1 MAGLMRSGLHAAAA
15 RPVWT
20 LAALTLVLLFV
31 RGSGQSFWAFD
42 EGWYAQQARWILQN
56 NDWITQHWW
65 GSLQYDRGMGV
76 QWLIA
81 ASYALFGY
89 SETTARLPSM
99 MAALGCVLLTYSIA
113 RECVS
118 RRTAILAA
126 AILAV
131 TPIWMQAA
139 RLATQDIPLVFFE
152 LLGIWALLRA
162 ERPENRRIAWGV
174 LAGATIGLG
183 FMIKTF
189 MVVPA
194 LVAMAPYLLLEH
206 RRHRH
211 LFNPG
216 LYVGLL
222 LGFVP
227 FLVWIALSTQ
237 AYGWYPLE
245 TLFGKLLILSGE
257 DFHGEGP
264 FYYFW
269 NLPANA
275 FPWPLLA
282 LPGIV
287 IALRGGGADYRRR
300 WLWIG
305 YPVLLFAELTL
316 FSTRVWYY
324 ALQLLPFLSIAAAVA
339 LIALADAYE
348 HGRMRLP
355 AIATM
360 MIGTIGLVLAG
371 LGAALLTGL
380 VDMGLQP
387 AWAFGLLG
395 LAGGFG
401 WIVPLA
407 IMLRDR
413 NRGARASNLWL
424 GGWLLGPWLAILV
437 AFATGLWGNYG
448 SYIKIPLQDTEI
460 ARILDEN
467 LVDFVLPGDAPGRL
481 EDIVLLTLYTP
492 RPNRR
497 HPDLA
502 SLPDGIY
509 AWVHDETLKTA
520 NGYELIGSARGWNL
534 VRMGGR

>member
-1 MAGLMRSGLHAAAA
+1 MAGLVRSGLHAAAA
-15 RPVWT
+15 RPVWA
-20 LAALTLVLLFV
+20 LVALTVVLLLV
-31 RGSGQSFWAFD
+31 RGAGQSFWAFD

-65 GSLQYDRGMGV
+65 GSLQYDRGMGI

-89 SETTARLPSM
+89 SETTARLPSV
-99 MAALGCVLLTYSIA
+99 MAALGCTLLTYAIA

-118 RRTAILAA
+118 RRTALLAA
-126 AILAV
+126 AILSV

-139 RLATQDIPLVFFE
+139 RLATQDVPLVFFE

-162 ERPENRRIAWGV
+162 ERPGGRRIAWGV
-174 LAGATIGLG
+174 LAGATVGLG

-194 LVAMAPYLLLEH
+194 LVAMAPYLLLNH

-211 LFNPG
+211 LLNPG
-216 LYVGLL
+216 LYAGLL

-237 AYGWYPLE
+237 AYGWYPAQ

-269 NLPANA
+269 NVPANA

-287 IALRGGGADYRRR
+287 LALRGGADYRRR

-305 YPVLLFAELTL
+305 FPVLLFAELTL

-324 ALQLLPFLSIAAAVA
+324 ALQLLPFLSIAAAVT
-339 LIALADAYE
+339 LTWLADAYE
-348 HGRMRLP
+348 LRRMRLP
-355 AIATM
+355 AIATVV
-360 MIGTIGLVLAG
+360 IGIIGAGLAG
-371 LGAALLTGL
+371 FGTALLTGL
-380 VDMGLQP
+380 AEIGRQP

-395 LAGGFG
+395 LAAGIG
-401 WIVPLA
+401 WMVPLA
-407 IMLRDR
+407 VMFRDR
-413 NRGARASNLWL
+413 HRGARSPELWL
-424 GGWLLGPWLAILV
+424 GGWLLGPWLAILI
-437 AFATGLWGNYG
+437 AYATGLWGNYG
-448 SYIKIPLQDTEI
+448 SHIKIPLQDTEI
-460 ARILDEN
+460 AGSLSDN
-467 LVDFVLPGDAPGRL
+467 PVDFVLPGNTPGRL

-492 RPNRR
+492 QP
-497 HPDLA
+497 HHKHAELA
-502 SLPDGIY
+502 TVPEGAH
-509 AWVHDETLKTA
+509 AWVHDETLISSVRR
-520 NGYELIGSARGWNL
+520 YEVIGSVRGWNL
-534 VRMGGR
+534 IRIDTP

>member
-1 MAGLMRSGLHAAAA
+1 MRSGMNAVAA
-15 RPVWT
+15 RPAWA
-20 LAALTLVLLFV
+20 LAASTLVLLLV
-31 RGSGQSFWAFD
+31 GGAGQSFWAFD

-65 GSLQYDRGMGV
+65 GSLQYDRGMGI

-81 ASYALFGY
+81 ASYALLGY

-99 MAALGCVLLTYSIA
+99 IAALGCTLLTYAIA

-126 AILAV
+126 AILSV

-139 RLATQDIPLVFFE
+139 RLATQDVPLVFFE

-162 ERPENRRIAWGV
+162 ERAEGSRIAWGV

-194 LVAMAPYLLLEH
+194 LVAMAPYLLIDH

-211 LFNPG
+211 LLNPG

-222 LGFVP
+222 LGFLP
-227 FLVWIALSTQ
+227 FVAWMGLSTQ
-237 AYGWYPLE
+237 AYGWYPAQ
-245 TLFGKLLILSGE
+245 TLFGKLLTLSGE
-257 DFHGEGP
+257 DFHGAGP

-269 NLPANA
+269 NVPANA

-282 LPGIV
+282 VPGIFL
-287 IALRGGGADYRRR
+287 ALRGGSDYRRR

-305 YPVLLFAELTL
+305 FPVLLFAELTL

-324 ALQLLPFLSIAAAVA
+324 ALQLLPFLSIAAAVT
-339 LIALADAYE
+339 LSWLADAYAQ
-348 HGRMRLP
+348 GRMRLP
-355 AIATM
+355 AIAAAV
-360 MIGTIGLVLAG
+360 IGAIGVVLAG
-371 LGAALLTGL
+371 LAAALLAGL
-380 VDMGLQP
+380 VEIWLQP

-395 LAGGFG
+395 LAAGMGCL
-401 WIVPLA
+401 IPLA
-407 IMLRDR
+407 TMFRDR
-413 NRGARASNLWL
+413 NRGARSPNLWL
-424 GGWLLGPWLAILV
+424 GGWLLGPWLAILI
-437 AFATGLWGNYG
+437 AYATGLWGNYG
-448 SYIKIPLQDTEI
+448 SHIKMPLQGTEI
-460 ARILDEN
+460 ARVLADN
-467 LVDFVLPGDAPGRL
+467 PVDFVLSGNTPGRL

-492 RPNRR
+492 DPHRK
-497 HPDLA
+497 HADVA
-502 SLPDGIY
+502 GLPDGAH
-509 AWVHDETLKTA
+509 AWVHDETLKSA
-520 NGYELIGSARGWNL
+520 ARGHELIGSIRGWNL
-534 VRMGGR
+534 VRIGGR